1 MESPTAIPTDIGAL
15 PPPAVVLDPTPP
27 AIPLAAPKV
36 EKLSETRPL
45 PGADLSDLWVERAA
59 GLAPAVAPPVGVGGT
74 SSPASGSP
82 GSPHGG
88 GGPVPEPEPPPSPQ
102 GPGGP
107 SMGSASSSAGFFAG
121 TVFAAF
127 LALMGLAALRSSRLI
142 EAAAC
147 LRPQAHL
154 ALLERPG

>member
-1 MESPTAIPTDIGAL
+1 MLNL
-15 PPPAVVLDPTPP
+15 PVSASLCV
-27 AIPLAAPKV
+27 PLV
-36 EKLSETRPL
+36 ENISEARPL
-45 PGADLSDLWVERAA
+45 PGADLGDLWMDVA
-59 GLAPAVAPPVGVGGT
+59 GAGAPLHVAPAIGVGGAP
-74 SSPASGSP
+74 SPDGGSP
-82 GSPHGG
+82 QSPHGG
-88 GGPVPEPEPPPSPQ
+88 GGPVPDPEPPPSPQ

-107 SMGSASSSAGFFAG
+107 SMGSASSGGGSFAG